1 MVSFI
6 ASETKKIMYKCCER
20 AASEQAASVI
30 DEIQLILGLNVV
42 EKEGDF
48 DIADEEHLCTYSICQ
63 NYKMV
68 KKLDIYQVLN
78 VRPKLDFLGYSK
90 MAPPFIFKSLIRFS
104 EKYNIKMDKVFIL
117 CQPTKNERNKPD
129 MLLALYDG
137 NKYIEQ
143 IKFCRNGE
151 EDENDTS
158 EYLFDEQDIEMP
170 N

>member
-1 MVSFI
+1 
-6 ASETKKIMYKCCER
+6 
-20 AASEQAASVI
+20 
-30 DEIQLILGLNVV
+30 
-42 EKEGDF
+42 
-48 DIADEEHLCTYSICQ
+48 
-63 NYKMV
+63 
-68 KKLDIYQVLN
+68 
-78 VRPKLDFLGYSK
+78 
-90 MAPPFIFKSLIRFS
+90 
-104 EKYNIKMDKVFIL
+104 MDKVFIL

-137 NKYIEQ
+137 SKYIEQ